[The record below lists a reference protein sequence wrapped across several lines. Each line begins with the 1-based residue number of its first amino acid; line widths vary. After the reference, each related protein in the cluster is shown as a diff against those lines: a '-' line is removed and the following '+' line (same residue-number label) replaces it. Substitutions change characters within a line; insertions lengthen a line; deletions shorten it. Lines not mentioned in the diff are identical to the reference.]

1 MISVNGFKTKIRQLV
16 YRVRKDYLTLSNV
29 LLVVALVFCASWA
42 WGSITAMSRNWEL
55 EQKIVERRLE
65 RERLQL
71 EVDSLILEQEYYK
84 TAEYQE
90 LIARAKQGK
99 MLEGETMVI
108 LPENSEEAV
117 KKYESSDAGGVV
129 EKSNFDQWI
138 DFLFG

>member
-1 MISVNGFKTKIRQLV
+1 MNRLKTKFRQFG
-16 YRVRKDYLTLSNV
+16 YKAKKDYLTLSNV

-65 RERLQL
+65 RAKLQL
-71 EVDSLILEQEYYK
+71 EVDSLILEQEYYE
-84 TAEYQE
+84 TTEYQE

-108 LPENSEEAV
+108 LPANSEEAI
-117 KKYESSDAGGVV
+117 KKYEGSGTSGAE
-129 EKSNFDQWI
+129 EKSNFDQWME
-138 DFLFG
+138 FLFG